1 MVLGTAPEVR
11 ECAETRPSRSYPT
24 RRDADMGDRT
34 TTTTA
39 VAALTATPPAGLLV
53 RGHVRH

>member
-11 ECAETRPSRSYPT
+11 ECAETRPSRSPLK
-24 RRDADMGDRT
+24 RRVDDMGDRT
-34 TTTTA
+34 TSTTA
-39 VAALTATPPAGLLV
+39 VAAITATPPAGLLV